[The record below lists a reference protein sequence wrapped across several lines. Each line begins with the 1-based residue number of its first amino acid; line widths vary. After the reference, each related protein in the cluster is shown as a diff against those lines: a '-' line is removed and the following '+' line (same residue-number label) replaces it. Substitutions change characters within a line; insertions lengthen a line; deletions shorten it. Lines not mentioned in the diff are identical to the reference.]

1 MARIRHLAILTEDV
15 EKLVKFYT
23 SAFDLKIV
31 SGIGTATYLSDGHIN
46 LAIIPIEPERKIEG
60 PQLKPGYT
68 ISVLR
73 WTMSPACARHVKNS
87 MPRPASTKDRQT
99 VKPNTGFMILT
110 AIRSISHNMAGRFNA
125 IRANRFGVSE
135 FVSSLSI

>member
-23 SAFDLKIV
+23 SAFGLKIV

-60 PQLKPGYT
+60 NQLKPGLYHFGFE
-68 ISVLR
+68 VEDVAGLR
-73 WTMSPACARHVKNS
+73 ERAKNS
-87 MPRPASTKDRQT
+87 TLQPASTKDRQT
-99 VKPNTGFMILT
+99 ARPNTGCMIRT
-110 AIRSISHNMAGRFNA
+110 VIRSISRNMDGRFKA
-125 IRANRFGVSE
+125 KKANR
-135 FVSSLSI
+135 LRLPINTIYR